1 MSAPVFLHH
10 ESSLHH
16 DPGPHPERAE
26 RIVAIEREVA
36 ARGGLGWE
44 LRESRPVERE
54 ALLAVHPLDHI
65 RFIRELCESGGGPI
79 DLDTSVSPDSYEA
92 ALHGAGGAC
101 MAVDAVLEGAR
112 CAFSVHRPPGHHAEP
127 SRAMGFCLFNSI
139 AVGARWALDRRGLSR
154 VLILDWDVHHGN
166 GTKEIFHAS
175 DEVLFVSIHESPL
188 YPGTGPAGDVGS
200 GDGVGYTVNLP
211 VRGGSGDD
219 VWVSLVAHVVAPL
232 ARAFAPELVLV
243 SAGYDAHEQDP
254 LAGCR
259 VTDAGFAAMAA
270 WARAIAAEVGAPLAV
285 SLEGG
290 YALGALARSV
300 AATMEAVGS
309 EGAPDPPAVDRH
321 PVAEAALERLAAG
334 RWSAAL
340 SRKWARP

>member
-10 ESSLHH
+10 ESSLRH

-36 ARGGLGWE
+36 ARGGLGWVR
-44 LRESRPVERE
+44 RESRPVERE

-101 MAVDAVLEGAR
+101 MAVDAVLDGAR

-166 GTKEIFHAS
+166 GTNEIFHAS

-232 ARAFAPELVLV
+232 A
-243 SAGYDAHEQDP
+243 
-254 LAGCR
+254 
-259 VTDAGFAAMAA
+259 
-270 WARAIAAEVGAPLAV
+270 V

-309 EGAPDPPAVDRH
+309 ERPPEPPAVDRH
-321 PVAEAALERLAAG
+321 PVADAALERLAAG
-334 RWSAAL
+334 RWGAAL
-340 SRKWARP
+340 SSR